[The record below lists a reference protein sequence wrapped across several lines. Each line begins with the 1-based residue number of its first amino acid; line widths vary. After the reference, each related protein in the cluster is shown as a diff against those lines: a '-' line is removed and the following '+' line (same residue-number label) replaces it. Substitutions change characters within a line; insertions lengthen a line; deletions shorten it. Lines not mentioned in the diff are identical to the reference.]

1 MSGLD
6 LAAMLDEHGR
16 RWHDRPAVLEME
28 SGRRFDYAAFAGR
41 VRRLAGWM
49 ESVGLK
55 QGDRVVWLGQN
66 APCVLELLV
75 AAGRLGAV
83 LAILN
88 WRQSEDELRFVL
100 HDLDPQI
107 IVWQPD
113 SLPDSL
119 RAEWKDRSCVW
130 LRQDSL
136 DPACDYESAI
146 AAAPEASAVAMPSD
160 AAQLL
165 LYTAAFSGRPAAAI
179 LTREALVLQ
188 AIQYAAL
195 RGWNHRTTYLS
206 ATPLFHV
213 ATLLDCLATF
223 VVGGHNL
230 FVRHADPAAMCAI
243 IAAEKVSDT
252 FILPPTMEKILEL
265 DAAARGGLGSLRSMP
280 YKPEWNAMVTID
292 DSLWGKRPYGYGQ
305 TETMGYATFSALG
318 DPGKGGMGRPSALV
332 RMAILDEEG
341 RELPDGEVGEIG
353 MKGWT
358 VSPGYWRRPEIN
370 AQRYTAD
377 GWRRTNDLGRR
388 ESDGTLSFIGPKGR
402 LIKSAAENIYPAE
415 VERCIAQIDGVAE
428 VAVIGT
434 PDPVWMQSVRA
445 IVVPKP
451 GATIDEA
458 AVIDHCR
465 KTIASYKKP
474 RSVVFAETLPRAG
487 AAIDYAALD
496 RLYEGGGYPA
506 G

>member
-6 LAAMLDEHGR
+6 LAAMLEEHAR
-16 RWHDRPAVLEME
+16 RWRDRPAVLEME
-28 SGRRFDYAAFAGR
+28 SGRRHDYAGFAER

-49 ESVGLK
+49 ESAGLK

-66 APCVLELLV
+66 SHCVLELLV

-107 IVWQPD
+107 VVWQPD
-113 SLPDSL
+113 SLPDTL
-119 RAEWKDRSCVW
+119 RAEWQDKSCTW

-136 DPACDYESAI
+136 DPACDYETAI
-146 AAAPEASAVAMPSD
+146 AGATEAAAVTMPSD
-160 AAQLL
+160 APQLL

-179 LTREALVLQ
+179 LTRQALVLQ
-188 AIQYAAL
+188 ALQYAAL
-195 RGWNHRTTYLS
+195 RGWNHGTTYLS

-223 VVGGHNL
+223 TVGGHNL
-230 FVRHADPAAMCAI
+230 FVRQADPADMCAI

-265 DAAARGGLGSLRSMP
+265 GDARPDLSSLRSQP
-280 YKPEWNAMVTID
+280 YKPEWNALVTLD

-332 RMAILDEEG
+332 RLAMLDEDG
-341 RELPDGEVGEIG
+341 NELPEGEVGEIG
-353 MKGWT
+353 VRGWT

-388 ESDGTLSFIGPKGR
+388 ESDGTVSFIGPKGR

-445 IVVPKP
+445 IVVAKP
-451 GATIDEA
+451 GAQIDEA

-465 KTIASYKKP
+465 TAIASYKKP
-474 RSVVFAETLPRAG
+474 RSVIFADSLPRAG
-487 AAIDYAALD
+487 VAIDYAALD

>member
-6 LAAMLDEHGR
+6 LAAMLEEHAR
-16 RWHDRPAVLEME
+16 RWRDRPAVLEME
-28 SGRRFDYAAFAGR
+28 SGRRHDYAGFAER

-49 ESVGLK
+49 ESAGLK

-66 APCVLELLV
+66 SHCVLELLV

-107 IVWQPD
+107 VVWQPD
-113 SLPDSL
+113 SLPDTL
-119 RAEWKDRSCVW
+119 RAEWQDKSCTW

-136 DPACDYESAI
+136 DPGCDYETAI
-146 AAAPEASAVAMPSD
+146 AGAPEAVAVTMPSD
-160 AAQLL
+160 APQLL

-179 LTREALVLQ
+179 LTRQALVLQ
-188 AIQYAAL
+188 ALQYAAL
-195 RGWNHRTTYLS
+195 RGWNHSTTYLS

-223 VVGGHNL
+223 TVGGHNL
-230 FVRHADPAAMCAI
+230 FVRQADPADMCAI

-265 DAAARGGLGSLRSMP
+265 GDARPDLSSLRSQP
-280 YKPEWNAMVTID
+280 YKPEWNALVTLD

-332 RMAILDEEG
+332 RMAMLDEDG
-341 RELPDGEVGEIG
+341 RELPEGEVGEIG
-353 MKGWT
+353 VRGWT

-370 AQRYTAD
+370 AERYTAD

-388 ESDGTLSFIGPKGR
+388 ESDGTVSFIGPKGR

-445 IVVPKP
+445 IVVAKP
-451 GATIDEA
+451 GAQIDEA

-465 KTIASYKKP
+465 TAIASYKKP
-474 RSVVFAETLPRAG
+474 RSVIFADSLPRAG
-487 AAIDYAALD
+487 VAIDYAALD